1 MLAAELLCAAALAV
15 HGGTFPPPPPPPP
28 SPGAGGRYDGPGDT
42 VAPPPTVAPGAPP
55 PMPGATGP
63 TTPTP
68 TPGSST
74 PGSGAPAPAGTPS
87 SPGGRGPSTPSAPA
101 TPASAGGA
109 DVLDWSHWWN
119 LERDLYLWDPAR
131 LQSPIVASGAG
142 ERLRSRAQIGDDAL
156 FDRVVPMLLEVLATE
171 REDDLRTAAL
181 VALGKTGDRLA
192 GEQLEVVRAAL
203 RAAFRDDS
211 QEVAETAVLS
221 LGILGDPRD
230 VPVIV
235 EVLTGSEAGA
245 KAVQRGD
252 VPERTRAF
260 AGYALAV
267 LGEGSVDVGAQQ
279 RIAAAAIAMIEVGSA
294 HHDVA
299 AASAIALGLC
309 RLPGQ
314 QELPPADVRAGDHA
328 EDVVSRDAASRWL
341 TRRVMGRGSLP
352 PTVRAHMLAATARLA
367 RGTSESVR
375 GEALEVLADAAVR
388 SGIDTR
394 ERAAAVIGLGELA
407 RSREADDAAFEALSE
422 ALRRGQSL
430 ERRMA
435 AIAIAH
441 ASTRPPSEGAPLE
454 RVDEGRAELV
464 RALRAGRNADDP
476 WCALALGVHVHHAR
490 ALGEDPTGRA
500 MGLVEERIAR
510 ARSASTVGAYAIA
523 ASLASVGASGDEIE
537 STRRDLR
544 RALGR
549 THDPV
554 ARGHVVLALG
564 MLGTRDAAETLSEV
578 LDDARFQ
585 PQLLWNAAVGLH
597 LIKDGDVTAR
607 LSRMMR
613 DASANV
619 TRAAIASAIGRVG
632 DPRALDPL
640 MELAEDDDAP
650 AIARAFAVVGIG
662 TLAED
667 RRLPWRVPLAHALP
681 YFAPTQTLWGGGN
694 GVLDVL

>member
-1 MLAAELLCAAALAV
+1 MLAAELLCAAALAA
-15 HGGTFPPPPPPPP
+15 HGGSFPPPPPPPT
-28 SPGAGGRYDGPGDT
+28 PGGGRYTGPGDT
-42 VAPPPTVAPGAPP
+42 VAPPPSGRPAGPP
-55 PMPGATGP
+55 PLPGSTGP
-63 TTPTP
+63 KSPTPP

-74 PGSGAPAPAGTPS
+74 PGAPAPTAPSTPT
-87 SPGGRGPSTPSAPA
+87 SPGGLGPATPSTPS
-101 TPASAGGA
+101 SSGGVA
-109 DVLDWSHWWN
+109 DILDWSHWWN
-119 LERDLYLWDPAR
+119 LERDLYLWDPAK
-131 LQSPIVASGAG
+131 LESPIVASGAG
-142 ERLRSRAQIGDDAL
+142 ELLRSRRRIGDDAL
-156 FDRVVPMLLEVLATE
+156 VDRVVPALLAILANE

-181 VALGKTGDRLA
+181 VALAKTGDRLD
-192 GEQLEVVRAAL
+192 GEQRETVRAAL

-211 QEVAETAVLS
+211 QEVAETAVLA
-221 LGILGDPRD
+221 LGILGDSRD
-230 VPVIV
+230 VPVLV
-235 EVLTGSEAGA
+235 DVLFGSKAGA
-245 KAVQRGD
+245 KAVQRGG

-267 LGEGSVDVGAQQ
+267 LGEGTNDAAAHQ
-279 RIAAAAIAMIEVGSA
+279 RIAAAAIAMIEAGSA

-299 AASAIALGLC
+299 AASAMALGLC
-309 RLPGQ
+309 PLPARLA
-314 QELPPADVRAGDHA
+314 LPPADVRASDHA

-341 TRRVMGRGSLP
+341 SKRVLGRSDLP
-352 PTVRAHMLAATARLA
+352 PTVRAHVLVATARLA
-367 RGTSESVR
+367 RGASESVR
-375 GEALEVLADAAVR
+375 ADAIEVLAEAAAK
-388 SGIDTR
+388 SGLDTR

-407 RSREADDAAFEALSE
+407 CSREGDDAAFKALSA

-441 ASTRPPSEGAPLE
+441 ASTRPPAAGASLE
-454 RVDEGRAELV
+454 RVDAGRAELV

-476 WCALALGVHVHHAR
+476 WCALALGVQIHRAR
-490 ALGEDPTGRA
+490 ALGDAPTRRA
-500 MGLVEERIAR
+500 MALIEDRIEGS
-510 ARSASTVGAYAIA
+510 RSASTVGAYAVA
-523 ASLASVGASGDEIE
+523 ASLAAVGASGDEVE
-537 STRRDLR
+537 SAREDLR
-544 RALGR
+544 RALRR

-564 MLGTRDAAETLSEV
+564 MLGTREVGETLVGV
-578 LDDARFQ
+578 LEDAKFQ

-597 LIKDGDVTAR
+597 LVRAGDVTER
-607 LSRMMR
+607 LSDMMR

-640 MELAEDDDAP
+640 LELANDDSAP
-650 AIARAFAVVGIG
+650 AAARAFAVVGIG

-667 RRLPWRVPLAHALP
+667 RALPWRVPMAHALP